1 MQWLGPRLTSKALT
15 HEKVLEAV
23 KAEGLPSTEKLMAR
37 PDLIP
42 LVLAR
47 LKA

>member
-15 HEKVLEAV
+15 HEKVREAV
-23 KAEGLPSTEKLMAR
+23 QAEGLPSTEKLMAR